1 MNFALIFNLRRMKI
15 YVKKIKANLL
25 DQDMY
30 NDLISSTYLILSK
43 LTGIQMCFISTSV
56 NF

>member
-1 MNFALIFNLRRMKI
+1 MKI

-43 LTGIQMCFISTSV
+43 LTGIKMCFISTSV